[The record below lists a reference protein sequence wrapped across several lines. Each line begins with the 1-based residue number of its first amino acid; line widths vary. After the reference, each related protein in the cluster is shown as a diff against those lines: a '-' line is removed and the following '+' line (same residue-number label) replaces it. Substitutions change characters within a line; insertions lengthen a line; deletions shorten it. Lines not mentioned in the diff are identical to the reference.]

1 MTAIPEKKARI
12 SFKLNHE
19 HDTIELY
26 DEFLIDEKI
35 KNTACIPYLEHVH
48 KVIKSTDSLQQIVKP
63 TQRNIQNHIPQVH
76 GAPVRD
82 R

>member
-1 MTAIPEKKARI
+1 MATIPDKKARI

-48 KVIKSTDSLQQIVKP
+48 KVTQWADSIQQVVKS
-63 TQRNIQNHIPQVH
+63 TQRNIQNYFP
-76 GAPVRD
+76 
-82 R
+82 